1 MNEQRHRQQDQEP
14 VQGLGWI
21 LGGAVLLVL
30 VCWAAPA
37 LVVLITQHH
46 LPHLGAISASTSALR
61 LVGEGRW
68 SDPAAAYPRAV
79 QHDLPGAAAYW
90 AITLGFLT
98 LTIGGL
104 LLIARRVEPEI
115 ARSRLGRR
123 AYEWRGARPRT
134 WARPRD
140 LRRPRNAPTGFSLG
154 RLDGRDI
161 FADEEAHVAVIAP
174 TRAGKTTR
182 CVIPWLLEHGGPA
195 IVTSTKRDVV
205 DATREAREE
214 QGHVWVFDPF
224 SSDSATWSPSAGCED
239 WSQALRR
246 AQWLADASADGDS
259 EIARYWRGE
268 AAKLLAPLLHAAALE
283 GEPMTTVLAWLDTK
297 EVRVPNQ
304 ILGAGGATAA
314 RQQLKAVAEL
324 DPRNK
329 GTTYMSAGSVLAA
342 YRYPELQR
350 PAGPELDV
358 ARFLGSAGDTLF
370 LVAPERHQQLLAPLL
385 VALVS
390 ALVHEAIESSSFLE
404 PGRRLRLLLDE
415 AANVAPL
422 ADLPRML
429 SQAAGHGLRV
439 ATIWQ
444 SVAQLRGHYADEADT
459 ILANSTAKLF
469 LGPVTDEATRRTLV
483 GLLGLDV
490 SQGRGAA
497 SESNAA
503 ALQQLDGERALI
515 VRGSQLP
522 GLVRLRP
529 FWKGRLGAR

>member
-1 MNEQRHRQQDQEP
+1 MTEQRHRQQDQESI
-14 VQGLGWI
+14 QGPGWI
-21 LGGAVLLVL
+21 LAGAVVLVL
-30 VCWAAPA
+30 LCWAAPT
-37 LVVLITQHH
+37 LVVLVTQRH
-46 LPHLGAISASTSALR
+46 LPHLGAISATTSALR
-61 LVGEGRW
+61 LVGEGHW
-68 SDPAAAYPRAV
+68 TDPAAAYPRVV
-79 QHDLPGAAAYW
+79 QHDLPGATAYW
-90 AITLGFLT
+90 ALTLGFLT
-98 LTIGGL
+98 VAVGGL
-104 LLIARRVEPEI
+104 LLIARCVEPEI

-140 LRRPRNAPTGFSLG
+140 LRRPRNAPKGFSLG

-161 FADEEAHVAVIAP
+161 YADEEAHVAVIAP

-182 CVIPWLLEHGGPA
+182 CVIPWLLEHRGPA

-205 DATREAREE
+205 DAARAAREE
-214 QGHVWVFDPF
+214 QGHIWVFDPF

-268 AAKLLAPLLHAAALE
+268 AAKLLAPLLHAAALD

-297 EVRVPNQ
+297 EFYVPNR
-304 ILGAGGATAA
+304 ILGAEGAIAA
-314 RQQLKAVAEL
+314 RQQLRAVSEL

-342 YRYPELQR
+342 YRYPELQT
-350 PAGPELDV
+350 PAGPVLDV
-358 ARFLGSAGDTLF
+358 RRFLEYAGDTLF

-422 ADLPRML
+422 ADLPRVL

-444 SVAQLRGHYADEADT
+444 SIAQLRGRYADEADT
-459 ILANSTAKLF
+459 VLANSTAKLF
-469 LGPVTDEATRRTLV
+469 LGPITDEATRRALV
-483 GLLGLDV
+483 GLLGLDA
-490 SQGRGAA
+490 SRGR
-497 SESNAA
+497 SPTLESAAA
-503 ALQQLDGERALI
+503 ALQQLGGERALL
-515 VRGSQLP
+515 VCGSQLP
-522 GLVRLRP
+522 ALVRLQP
-529 FWKGRLGAR
+529 FWER